1 MSVPQLQIIE
11 TRASQPQPATA
22 DYVIETD
29 ALTLRY
35 GRKRALNALSL
46 RIPRGRIHAIVGAN
60 GAGKS
65 SLFRILLGFQS
76 PTSGTARIL
85 DRDCNALTHQDRGR
99 IGFVNEEHSL
109 PAWLRVEE
117 VVAMQRRLYPRW
129 DEARYRSIVG
139 HFHVLPE
146 QRVRELSRG
155 ERAGVNLAMAL
166 AQGPELLILDEPTLG
181 LDVVA
186 KRAFLEAVL
195 ASVDSSDCTI
205 IYCSHQ
211 MEEIERLADNLIILE
226 RGELKHMSPPDEFC
240 ERVSLWVAEYPFVA
254 PGAESLPGVL
264 QVQRIDGLFHFLV
277 LDQGDDFGALL
288 DAHGARRH
296 YRGSVSLDRAVN
308 AFLARNH
315 ATPA

>member
-1 MSVPQLQIIE
+1 MSVPNLQMVM
-11 TRASQPQPATA
+11 RSDAPPQPASSEL
-22 DYVIETD
+22 VIETENLD
-29 ALTLRY
+29 LCY
-35 GRKRALNALSL
+35 GRKKALNQLTL
-46 RIPRGRIHAIVGAN
+46 RIPRGRIHAVVGAN

-76 PTSGTARIL
+76 PTRGRASIL
-85 DRDCNALTHQDRGR
+85 GRDCNALSHHDRAR

-109 PAWLRVEE
+109 PTWLRVDE
-117 VVAMQRRLYPRW
+117 VVAMQRRLYPQW
-129 DEARYRSIVG
+129 DEARYQSIVG
-139 HFHVLPE
+139 HFHVLPD

-166 AQGPELLILDEPTLG
+166 AQNPELLILDEPTLG

-195 ASVDSSDCTI
+195 FSVDSSDCTI

-226 RGELKHMSPPDEFC
+226 RGELKHMSAPDEFC
-240 ERVSLWVAEYPFVA
+240 QRVSLWVAEYPFVG
-254 PGAESLPGVL
+254 PDTSKLPGVL
-264 QVQRIDGLFHFLV
+264 QVQRIDGLFHYLV
-277 LDQGDDFGALL
+277 LDQDENFGALL
-288 DAHGARRH
+288 EAHGARRH
-296 YRGSVSLDRAVN
+296 YRGPVSLDRAVN

-315 ATPA
+315 AAPL

>member
-1 MSVPQLQIIE
+1 MSVPNLQMVM
-11 TRASQPQPATA
+11 RNDAPPQPARPEL
-22 DYVIETD
+22 VIETEN
-29 ALTLRY
+29 LELCY
-35 GRKRALNALSL
+35 GRKKALNQLTL
-46 RIPRGRIHAIVGAN
+46 RIPRGRIHAVVGAN

-76 PTSGTARIL
+76 PTHGRASIL
-85 DRDCNALTHQDRGR
+85 GRDCSALSHHDRAR

-109 PAWLRVEE
+109 PTWLRVDE

-129 DEARYRSIVG
+129 DEARYQSIVG
-139 HFHVLPE
+139 HFHVLPD

-166 AQGPELLILDEPTLG
+166 AQNPELLILDEPTLG

-195 ASVDSSDCTI
+195 FSVDSSDCTI

-226 RGELKHMSPPDEFC
+226 RGELKHMSAPDEFC
-240 ERVSLWVAEYPFVA
+240 QRVSLWVAEYPFVG
-254 PGAESLPGVL
+254 PDISKLPGIL
-264 QVQRIDGLFHFLV
+264 QVQRIDGLFHYLV
-277 LDQGDDFGALL
+277 LDQDENFGALL
-288 DAHGARRH
+288 EAHGARRH
-296 YRGSVSLDRAVN
+296 YRGPVSLDRAVN

-315 ATPA
+315 ATPL